1 MHDNDDM
8 IPYKHDLLFVVGRV
22 HKIRFFSIRED
33 KFKQIFGINP
43 KTNYYHK
50 KPLKLRCGRSSP
62 LVFPISHAS
71 IVTLL
76 CSFMESSKLY
86 TRRKPELQKL
96 HISLIRINPKA
107 DGF

>member
-8 IPYKHDLLFVVGRV
+8 IPYKHDLLFVVGLV

-76 CSFMESSKLY
+76 YSFMESSKLLY
-86 TRRKPELQKL
+86 PTETRITKVAY
-96 HISLIRINPKA
+96 INDK
-107 DGF
+107 DKSQSGF